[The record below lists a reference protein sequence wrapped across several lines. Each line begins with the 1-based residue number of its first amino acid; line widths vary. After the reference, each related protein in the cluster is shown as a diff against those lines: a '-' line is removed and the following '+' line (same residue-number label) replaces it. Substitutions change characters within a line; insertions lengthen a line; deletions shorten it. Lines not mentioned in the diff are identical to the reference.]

1 MRAVIQRVRRA
12 AVRVREGNAHSF
24 AREENTPASAAI
36 LGAQGGSAAG
46 AVDPALNPGTPIAGM
61 AAANFVTTGA
71 IGPGVVVLLGISKED
86 TPETAAYIAGKT
98 AQLRIFE
105 DAQGRMNLSLL
116 EKLYPALVISQF
128 TLYGDVR
135 HGRRPGFDRAA
146 SAAHAGPLY
155 DEFVQCLRALGVQVE
170 TGVFQAHM
178 EVELVNDGPV
188 TILVDSEKKF

>member
-12 AVRVREGNAHSF
+12 RVTIPGSPSTSVA
-24 AREENTPASAAI
+24 PAEYAADR
-36 LGAQGGSAAG
+36 LMVGSGAPTG
-46 AVDPALNPGTPIAGM
+46 ATTGTPVGRAMDMPVAGPVSTE
-61 AAANFVTTGA
+61 VTTGA
-71 IGPGVVVLLGISKED
+71 IAAGIVIFVGVSKDD
-86 TPETAAYIAGKT
+86 TPEAAAYVAGKT

-105 DAQGRMNLSLL
+105 DAQGKMNLYLL
-116 EKLYPALVISQF
+116 ETGYSALVISQF

-146 SAAHAGPLY
+146 PAAQAEPLY
-155 DEFVQCLRALGVQVE
+155 QEFVRCVRTLGVRVE

-188 TILVDSEKKF
+188 TILIDSEKKF